1 MDDRP
6 TSNEPNVN
14 PPPTSPAPETPV
26 RATPAAS
33 GWISN
38 EGAWPASSPVRPLGG
53 GSIVR
58 PVAIAVALLLTLTIG
73 FGIGR
78 LSPAADPGTAGPVP
92 SGSASTEFGL
102 IREAWDTLHKEF
114 VGASELSDSDLIYG
128 AIKGMTQAV
137 GDTGHT
143 SFLTPEERA
152 QRSNDLSGS
161 YVGIGVRVDT
171 AESGLPLIIGVFR
184 GSPAEGAGIKEGD
197 EIVAVDG
204 KATAGFTI
212 GEVVD
217 WVRGEAGSTVVVTVR
232 KGAQGEERD
241 VSIVRADVAV
251 SPVSWTLVP
260 GTRTALVRLDQF
272 SQGAAD
278 ALEEALDDAREAG
291 ADRLVLDLRG
301 NPGGYVSEAD
311 AVASQFLSGGVVF
324 IERDAEG
331 NETPHPVKP
340 GGVATDL
347 PLVVLVD
354 AGTASS
360 AEIVSGALQDA
371 GRAQVIGI
379 TTFGTGT
386 VLGEFPLSD
395 GSALRVGTVEWLT
408 PDGRRIW
415 HEGITPDVVVER
427 ASDVPP
433 LDPIDVGKLTPA
445 EVDEITDPQL
455 ARGLSL
461 VTAIKEPAGG

>member
-1 MDDRP
+1 MP
-6 TSNEPNVN
+6 AT
-14 PPPTSPAPETPV
+14 PPLAPSPAPEP
-26 RATPAAS
+26 S
-33 GWISN
+33 GWVSN
-38 EGAWPASSPVRPLGG
+38 EVAWPASSPVRARQG
-53 GSIVR
+53 GSVLR
-58 PVAIAVALLLTLTIG
+58 PLAIGLALILTLTVGI
-73 FGIGR
+73 GIGR
-78 LSPAADPGTAGPVP
+78 LSPVADPGTAGPVP
-92 SGSASTEFGL
+92 AGSTATEFGL

-114 VGASELSDSDLIYG
+114 VGASELSDRDLIYG

-161 YVGIGVRVDT
+161 YVGIGVRIDT

-184 GSPAEGAGIKEGD
+184 GSPAEGAGLNEGD

-204 KATAGFTI
+204 KPTAGFTI

-217 WVRGEAGSTVVVTVR
+217 WVRGEAGSTVTVTVR
-232 KGAQGEERD
+232 KGATGNERE
-241 VSIVRADVAV
+241 VSMVRADVAV

-260 GTRTALVRLDQF
+260 GTQTALLRLDQF

-278 ALEEALDDAREAG
+278 ALIVALDDARGAG

-301 NPGGYVSEAD
+301 NPGGYVNEAD
-311 AVASQFLSGGVVF
+311 AVASQFLADGVVF
-324 IERDAEG
+324 IERKADG
-331 NETPHPVKP
+331 TETPHPVKA

-386 VLGEFPLSD
+386 VLGEFALTD
-395 GSALRVGTVEWLT
+395 GSALRVGVVEWLT

-427 ASDVPP
+427 PSDVVP
-433 LDPIDVGKLTPA
+433 LDPTDIAKLTPA
-445 EVDEITDPQL
+445 EARSVEDPQL
-455 ARGLSL
+455 ARALTV
-461 VTAIKEPAGG
+461 VTAIAATEE